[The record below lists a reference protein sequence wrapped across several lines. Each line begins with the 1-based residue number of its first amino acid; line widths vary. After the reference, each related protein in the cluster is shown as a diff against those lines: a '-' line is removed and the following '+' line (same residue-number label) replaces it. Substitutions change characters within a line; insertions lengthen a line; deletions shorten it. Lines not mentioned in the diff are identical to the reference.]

1 MCRGY
6 KTVAKFFSSEVA
18 DLESVLALLLRCDAQ
33 VSFTLCALC
42 MPCLPPFLSKAS
54 DPQR

>member
-1 MCRGY
+1 M
-6 KTVAKFFSSEVA
+6 AKFFSSEVA